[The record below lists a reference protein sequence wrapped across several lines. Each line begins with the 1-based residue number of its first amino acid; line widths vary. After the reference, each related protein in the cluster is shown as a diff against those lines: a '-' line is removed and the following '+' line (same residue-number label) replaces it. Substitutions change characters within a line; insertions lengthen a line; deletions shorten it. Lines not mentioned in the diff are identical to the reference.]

1 VAQNPATAGSDFAKE
16 SIVARQISSA
26 SSCRLRR
33 NDRILR
39 TNRALRLAWRRQ
51 GQARQ
56 ELLNEVIELNL
67 PVARSIAH
75 QFHNRGEPADDLDQ
89 VALLGLVKAVN
100 GFDPEKGA
108 EFLSYAVPTIT
119 GEVKRYFRD
128 VAWAVRPPRR
138 IQDLQA
144 EITPAI
150 DALAQVHGRAPRAG
164 EIADH
169 LGREEDEIVE
179 ALACGGCFTP
189 ASIDDRGPS
198 GDGYRV
204 ADRLGEDEHGFARA
218 EAVVT
223 LAEACRRLKPRDRR
237 ILYLRF
243 YLDWTQEQIAGE
255 LGVTQMQVSRLLAR
269 IFRNLRKDIGAEQ
282 LPDRIAS

>member
-1 VAQNPATAGSDFAKE
+1 MAS
-16 SIVARQISSA
+16 QISTA
-26 SSCRLRR
+26 SSRRMRR
-33 NDRILR
+33 NERIQL
-39 TNRALRLAWRRQ
+39 TNQLLTRARRLKGTERQ
-51 GQARQ
+51 R
-56 ELLNEVIELNL
+56 LLDEAVELNI

-89 VALLGLVKAVN
+89 VAYLGLVKAVN
-100 GFDPEKGA
+100 GFDPDKGD

-128 VAWAVRPPRR
+128 IAWTVRPPRR

-150 DALAQVHGRAPRAG
+150 EELSQILGRPPRAG
-164 EIADH
+164 EIAGH
-169 LGREEDEIVE
+169 LGREPDEVGE

-189 ASIDDRGPS
+189 TSIDDRGPS
-198 GDGYRV
+198 GDGYQV
-204 ADRLGEDEHGFARA
+204 AERLGCDDRGFARA
-218 EAVVT
+218 EAVAT
-223 LAEACRRLKPRDRR
+223 LSAACRSLKPRDQR

-243 YLDWTQEQIAGE
+243 FNDWTQEQIAKD

-269 IFRNLRKDIGAEQ
+269 IFRNLRDAIEAGSTPTRLAG
-282 LPDRIAS
+282 